1 MRSVSKIRT
10 FLLLALLT
18 IPMVVAADAMQSTSY
33 RIKFDSLNAGGG
45 FATSSN
51 FGIQDTVGE
60 QATGDSAGTLYNVR
74 AGYQQVDT
82 PAYIT
87 ISLNP
92 DVNLPSIS
100 GFSGGSS
107 STTTDWTVITNN
119 SAGYEFLVRA
129 TSTPALKANTGAFF
143 SDYVPAGSNPDFT
156 FTYGT
161 TESRFGFSV
170 EGTEAGP
177 QFKDNGSVCGVGTSE
192 TTDACYVG
200 FTMTDETVAGRS
212 TANAPGGSVVTL
224 RLKAGIGVDKIQDS
238 GTYSASIVVTAV
250 AL

>member
-1 MRSVSKIRT
+1 MSSASKAKA
-10 FLLLALLT
+10 LLLTALLT
-18 IPMVVAADAMQSTSY
+18 VPMVVAADAMQSTSY

-45 FATSSN
+45 YATSSN
-51 FGIQDTVGE
+51 FGIQDTLGE
-60 QATGDSAGTLYNVR
+60 QATGDSSGTLYNVR

-107 STTTDWTVITNN
+107 STTTSWTVITNN

-129 TSTPALKANTGAFF
+129 TSTPALRADTGAFF
-143 SDYVPAGSNPDFT
+143 ADYVPAGANPDFT
-156 FTYGT
+156 FTFGT
-161 TESRFGFSV
+161 TESRFGYSV
-170 EGTEAGP
+170 EGTEAGA
-177 QFKDNGSVCGVGTSE
+177 QFKDNGAACGTGTGE
-192 TTDACYVG
+192 TTDACYTG
-200 FTMTDETVAGRS
+200 FTTTDETVAGRAS
-212 TANAPGGSVVTL
+212 ANAPAGSTVTL

>member
-1 MRSVSKIRT
+1 MVSANKLKA
-10 FLLLALLT
+10 FVLLAVLT

-33 RIKFDSLNAGGG
+33 KIKFDSLNAGGG

-51 FGIQDTVGE
+51 FGIQDTLGE
-60 QATGDSAGTLYNVR
+60 QATGDSSGTIYNVR

-82 PAYIT
+82 PAYISV
-87 ISLNP
+87 SLNP

-107 STTTDWTVITNN
+107 STTTNWTVITNN

-129 TSTPALKANTGAFF
+129 TSTPALRANTGAFF
-143 SDYVPAGSNPDFT
+143 ADYVPAGSDPDFT
-156 FTYGT
+156 FTFGT
-161 TESRFGFSV
+161 TESKFGYSV
-170 EGTEAGP
+170 EGTEASS
-177 QFKDNGSVCGVGTSE
+177 QFRDNGSVCGTGTGE
-192 TTDACYVG
+192 TTDACYAG
-200 FTMTDETVAGRS
+200 FTSSDVTVAGKS
-212 TANAPGGSVVTL
+212 YANAPAGSVVTL

>member
-1 MRSVSKIRT
+1 MLSTNKLRV
-10 FLLLALLT
+10 LLLTVLLT

-51 FGIQDTVGE
+51 FGIQDTLGE
-60 QATGDSAGTLYNVR
+60 QATGDSSGTLYNVR

-100 GFSGGSS
+100 GFSGGASS
-107 STTTDWTVITNN
+107 ATTTWKVITNN

-129 TSTPALKANTGAFF
+129 TSTPALKADTGAFF
-143 SDYVPAGSNPDFT
+143 ADYVPAGSDPDFT
-156 FTYGT
+156 FTFGT
-161 TESRFGFSV
+161 TESRFGYSV
-170 EGTEAGP
+170 EGTEAGA
-177 QFKDNGSVCGVGTSE
+177 QFRDNGSVCGIGTGE
-192 TTDACYVG
+192 TTDACYTG
-200 FTMTDETVAGRS
+200 FTTSDVTVAGGS
-212 TANAPGGSVVTL
+212 SANAPAGADVTL